1 MEENK
6 KPHSLNLKERTYL
19 TITQVSDV
27 DTFDERKIILLTDED
42 VIEVEGENL
51 HIQKLDV
58 ASGDLAIEVEIF
70 SILYSGK
77 NYGGKQKGFFKKPFL
92 LYQFTL

>member
-6 KPHSLNLKERTYL
+6 KPHSLILKERSFL
-19 TITQVSDV
+19 TVSQVADV
-27 DTFDERKIILLTDED
+27 DTFDERKIVLLTNED

-58 ASGDLAIEVEIF
+58 SSGDLAIEGEIF
-70 SILYSGK
+70 SIFYSGK
-77 NYGGKQKGFFKKPFL
+77 NYGGKQKGFFKKL
-92 LYQFTL
+92 LK